1 MHIDSWHINNFR
13 GYVNKLN
20 FIESGNK
27 SYNRIDSYVVDSDT
41 GKNIFSLSF
50 DDTILIFEDINE
62 HNYESV
68 FENSTL

>member
-1 MHIDSWHINNFR
+1 M
-13 GYVNKLN
+13 GEYTNKLD
-20 FIESGNK
+20 FIETGNK
-27 SYNRIDSYVVDSDT
+27 SYIRTDSYVEDLNT

-68 FENSTL
+68 FENSTLKLV